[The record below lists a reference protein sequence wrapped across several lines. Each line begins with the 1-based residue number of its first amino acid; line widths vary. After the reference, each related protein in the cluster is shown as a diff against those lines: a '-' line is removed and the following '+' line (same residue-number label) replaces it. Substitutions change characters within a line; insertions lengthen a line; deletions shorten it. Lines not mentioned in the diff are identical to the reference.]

1 MPLLIAIARAYTT
14 KVFFEAVE
22 LGRHEAA
29 IPLATLRN
37 AGAMRRIFEDNM
49 AAAQSPEK
57 QQQHDP
63 YADEPG
69 SPSELRVGP
78 LNASVPGSPADGS
91 GGGSPLTI
99 GVGGRFTR
107 GSGSTPSPNS
117 TTTAGSLT
125 RGGTGMV
132 EGESEV
138 RADDAGL
145 PPIGTKVE
153 VFSVSDGQWHS
164 GSIVAH
170 IAHDDDD
177 DVNNGHAGAGAGV
190 GEKRQLGQEE
200 DELRPDV
207 LTEYKHGSRQ
217 KALIWGDETLIRL
230 LGTGNDGDN
239 DGTLGTMMVAEQDEE
254 EEESDGDE
262 VSK

>member
-1 MPLLIAIARAYTT
+1 
-14 KVFFEAVE
+14 
-22 LGRHEAA
+22 
-29 IPLATLRN
+29 
-37 AGAMRRIFEDNM
+37 
-49 AAAQSPEK
+49 
-57 QQQHDP
+57 
-63 YADEPG
+63 
-69 SPSELRVGP
+69 
-78 LNASVPGSPADGS
+78 
-91 GGGSPLTI
+91 
-99 GVGGRFTR
+99 
-107 GSGSTPSPNS
+107 
-117 TTTAGSLT
+117 
-125 RGGTGMV
+125 MV

-170 IAHDDDD
+170 IAHDDDDD

-230 LGTGNDGDN
+230 LGTGNDDDN

-262 VSK
+262 VSKWLFVLRYL